1 MHPFASLRIG
11 LESLRANPL
20 RAVLSTLGIIMGVGS
35 MVSVLALGDGAEV
48 LAREQIE
55 TTTSLHAIGLSPRTT
70 EVVDGVRLP
79 RVDTVRLGSED
90 AASLREAIG
99 PSARVLLSIGGAV
112 RFPDPLSGESR
123 AARVTGVSGLPE
135 GADAIP
141 VLAGRTVG
149 PGDVAGPATGAAV
162 LSLALA
168 ETLFGEGWATRAVG
182 AEIRWQTGASR
193 IVGVIDPPGE
203 RVLAAFFGF
212 EDARALLEANGS
224 SARAAANIEAETIE
238 DVPVL
243 RDRAAA
249 WADERFEAG
258 REALDIVT
266 AAGRVE
272 QARQALMI
280 FKILMAAI
288 TSVSLVV
295 GGVGVMNILL
305 ASVAERTREIGV
317 RRAVGARRRDLLTQF
332 LSESVAI
339 TGVGSLLGVGL
350 GLLVAW
356 IATAIMRARTGA
368 PVHPALTWQTFA
380 FAVGAAVA
388 VGLVFG
394 TYPAIRAARL
404 SPTDAIHHD

>member
-1 MHPFASLRIG
+1 MHPVVSLRIG

-90 AASLREAIG
+90 AASLREVVGA
-99 PSARVLLSIGGAV
+99 SARVQLSIGGAV
-112 RFPDPLSGESR
+112 RFPNPGTGASR
-123 AARVTGVSGLPE
+123 AAQVTGVSALPE

-141 VLAGRTVG
+141 VLAGRALR
-149 PGDVAGPATGAAV
+149 PDELAGGATGAAV
-162 LSLALA
+162 LSLGLA
-168 ETLFGEGWATRAVG
+168 ETLFGDGEAERAIG
-182 AEIRWQTGASR
+182 AEIRWQNGSSR
-193 IVGVIDPPGE
+193 VVGVIDPPGD
-203 RVLAAFFGF
+203 RVLAAFLGF
-212 EDARALLEANGS
+212 EDARVLLAANGS
-224 SARAAANIEAETIE
+224 SARAAANVEAETIE
-238 DVPVL
+238 DVPIL
-243 RDRAAA
+243 RDRVAA
-249 WADERFEAG
+249 WADGRFDGG

-266 AAGRVE
+266 AAARVE
-272 QARQALMI
+272 QARQALTI
-280 FKILMAAI
+280 FKILMAAL

-332 LSESVAI
+332 LSESVTI

-350 GLLVAW
+350 GLVVAW
-356 IATAIMRARTGA
+356 IATAIMRAQTGA

-380 FAVGAAVA
+380 FAVGAAVT